1 MNSPQPSLQQN
12 ELFMDKYT
20 LTESLKHKLESQ
32 TRGTAMG
39 ANRSLRLL
47 PNSNPLKHVKSM
59 TLCCAEMCCLL
70 ALVLAS
76 PYFTTA
82 DQKAV
87 EPDYASTKHT

>member
-1 MNSPQPSLQQN
+1 
-12 ELFMDKYT
+12 MDKYT

-32 TRGTAMG
+32 TPGTAMG